1 MRISRTSRTNGRRW
15 CCVLEQPPGLP
26 YVNHIKK
33 MLDIVALGDRVAVL
47 LPEELRARLGVTAGE
62 RVDAHVLASGIE
74 ADASGFDIQ
83 TRVLGDVMAR
93 RRDALAI
100 LAR

>member
-1 MRISRTSRTNGRRW
+1 MSYPAPMT
-15 CCVLEQPPGLP
+15 
-26 YVNHIKK
+26 K

-47 LPEELRARLGVTAGE
+47 LPEELRARLSVMAGE